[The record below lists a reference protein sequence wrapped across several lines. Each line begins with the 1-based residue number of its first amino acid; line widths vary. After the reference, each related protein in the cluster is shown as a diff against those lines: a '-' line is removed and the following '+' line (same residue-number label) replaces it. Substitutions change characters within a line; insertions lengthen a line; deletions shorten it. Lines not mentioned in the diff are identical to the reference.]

1 VYSVLQHVTEPGDL
15 GMKRLFLASAIMLG
29 FASPA
34 FANHCPK
41 DIKLID
47 AALAQ
52 QSNAEAKAL
61 RDKGEALHKAGKHAE
76 SLEALHQAMQILGLE
91 H

>member
-1 VYSVLQHVTEPGDL
+1 
-15 GMKRLFLASAIMLG
+15 MKRLLIAAFIAFG
-29 FASPA
+29 FVTPA
-34 FANHCPK
+34 VAAHCPK

-52 QSNAEAKAL
+52 QSNAEAKSL
-61 RDKGEALHKAGKHAE
+61 RDQGAALHKAGKHKE
-76 SLEALHQAMQILGLE
+76 STDELHQAMKILGIK

>member
-1 VYSVLQHVTEPGDL
+1 MRKLLV
-15 GMKRLFLASAIMLG
+15 AAIVVFG

-34 FANHCPK
+34 LAGHCPK
-41 DIKLID
+41 DVRLID

-52 QSNAEAKAL
+52 TSNAKAKSL
-61 RDKGEALHKAGKHAE
+61 RDKGDALHKSGKHGD
-76 SLEALHQAMQILGLE
+76 SLAALHEAMKILNIK

>member
-1 VYSVLQHVTEPGDL
+1 MRKLLV
-15 GMKRLFLASAIMLG
+15 AAIVVFG

-34 FANHCPK
+34 LAGHCPK
-41 DIKLID
+41 DVKLID

-52 QSNAEAKAL
+52 TGNAEAKSL
-61 RDKGEALHKAGKHAE
+61 RDKGDALHKSGSHGD
-76 SLEALHQAMQILGLE
+76 SLAALHEAMKILNIK

>member
-1 VYSVLQHVTEPGDL
+1 MRKLLV
-15 GMKRLFLASAIMLG
+15 AAIVVFG

-34 FANHCPK
+34 LAGHCPK
-41 DIKLID
+41 DVKLID

-52 QSNAEAKAL
+52 TSNAEAKSL
-61 RDKGEALHKAGKHAE
+61 RDKGDALHKSGTHGDALA
-76 SLEALHQAMQILGLE
+76 ALHEAMKILNIE

>member
-1 VYSVLQHVTEPGDL
+1 
-15 GMKRLFLASAIMLG
+15 MKKFFVAAIVVFG

-34 FANHCPK
+34 LAGHCPK
-41 DIKLID
+41 DVRLID

-52 QSNAEAKAL
+52 TSNAEAKSL
-61 RDKGEALHKAGKHAE
+61 RDKGDALHKSGTHGD
-76 SLEALHQAMQILGLE
+76 SLAALHEAMKILNIE

>member
-1 VYSVLQHVTEPGDL
+1 
-15 GMKRLFLASAIMLG
+15 MRRLFITAIFALG

-34 FANHCPK
+34 FASHCPK
-41 DIKLID
+41 DVKLID

-52 QSNAEAKAL
+52 QSNPEVKAL
-61 RDKGEALHKAGKHAE
+61 RDKGEELHKAGKHKE
-76 SLEALHQAMQILGLE
+76 SEDALHQAMKILGLN

>member
-1 VYSVLQHVTEPGDL
+1 
-15 GMKRLFLASAIMLG
+15 MKRLLITALFALG

-34 FANHCPK
+34 LASHCPK

-47 AALAQ
+47 AALSQ
-52 QSNAEAKAL
+52 QSNAEAQRL
-61 RDKGEALHKAGKHAE
+61 RDKGEMLHKTGKHKE
-76 SLEALHQAMQILGLE
+76 SEDALHQAMKILSLD

>member
-1 VYSVLQHVTEPGDL
+1 
-15 GMKRLFLASAIMLG
+15 MKRIAIAGVVLLG
-29 FASPA
+29 FAGPA
-34 FANHCPK
+34 LANHCPK
-41 DIKLID
+41 DVKLID

-61 RDKGEALHKAGKHAE
+61 RDKGEALHKAGKHKE
-76 SLEALHQAMQILGLE
+76 SLDALHQAMEILGLK

>member
-1 VYSVLQHVTEPGDL
+1 
-15 GMKRLFLASAIMLG
+15 MKRLLIAAIIAVG
-29 FASPA
+29 FTSPA

-41 DIKLID
+41 DIAKID

-61 RDKGEALHKAGKHAE
+61 RDKGEELHKAGQHAA
-76 SLEALHQAMQILGLE
+76 SLEALHQAMAILGLE

>member
-1 VYSVLQHVTEPGDL
+1 
-15 GMKRLFLASAIMLG
+15 MKRIVIVAVALFG

-34 FANHCPK
+34 LASHCPK
-41 DIKLID
+41 DVKLID

-52 QSNAEAKAL
+52 QSNAEAKEL
-61 RDKGEALHKAGKHAE
+61 RDKGEALHKAGKHKE
-76 SLEALHQAMQILGLE
+76 SEDALHQAMKILKLE

>member
-1 VYSVLQHVTEPGDL
+1 
-15 GMKRLFLASAIMLG
+15 MKKLLVAAIVVFG

-34 FANHCPK
+34 LAGHCPK
-41 DIKLID
+41 DVRLID

-52 QSNAEAKAL
+52 NSNAEAKSL
-61 RDKGEALHKAGKHAE
+61 RDKGDALHKSGTHGD
-76 SLEALHQAMQILGLE
+76 SLKALHQAMKILKID

>member
-1 VYSVLQHVTEPGDL
+1 
-15 GMKRLFLASAIMLG
+15 MRRLFITALLAFG

-34 FANHCPK
+34 LASHCPK

-52 QSNAEAKAL
+52 QSNAEVQSL
-61 RDKGEALHKAGKHAE
+61 RDKGEMLHKAGKHKE
-76 SLEALHQAMQILGLE
+76 SEEALHQAMKILGLD

>member
-1 VYSVLQHVTEPGDL
+1 
-15 GMKRLFLASAIMLG
+15 MKRIIIVAVALFG

-34 FANHCPK
+34 LAGHCPK
-41 DIKLID
+41 DVKLID

-52 QSNAEAKAL
+52 QSNAEAKEL
-61 RDKGEALHKAGKHAE
+61 RDKGEALHKAGKHKDSE
-76 SLEALHQAMQILGLE
+76 DALHDAMKLLGLA

>member
-1 VYSVLQHVTEPGDL
+1 
-15 GMKRLFLASAIMLG
+15 MKRLFITALFALG

-34 FANHCPK
+34 LASHCPK

-52 QSNAEAKAL
+52 QSKPEAQSL
-61 RDKGEALHKAGKHAE
+61 RDKGEMLHKAGKHKE
-76 SLEALHQAMQILGLE
+76 SEDALHQAMKILSLD

>member
-1 VYSVLQHVTEPGDL
+1 MRRLIIVVL
-15 GMKRLFLASAIMLG
+15 FAFG

-34 FANHCPK
+34 LAGHCPK
-41 DIKLID
+41 DVKRID

-52 QSNAEAKAL
+52 QSNPEAKAL
-61 RDKGEALHKAGKHAE
+61 RDKGDALHKAGKHKE
-76 SLEALHQAMQILGLE
+76 SLAELHEALKILGLE

>member
-1 VYSVLQHVTEPGDL
+1 
-15 GMKRLFLASAIMLG
+15 MKRIVIVAVALCG

-34 FANHCPK
+34 LASHCPK

-52 QSNAEAKAL
+52 QSNAEAKVL
-61 RDKGEALHKAGKHAE
+61 RDKGEALHKAGKHEE
-76 SLEALHQAMQILGLE
+76 SLDALHQAMKLLGLE

>member
-1 VYSVLQHVTEPGDL
+1 
-15 GMKRLFLASAIMLG
+15 MKRLIIAAAIILG
-29 FASPA
+29 FATPA
-34 FANHCPK
+34 FANHCPT
-41 DIKLID
+41 DVARID

-61 RDKGEALHKAGKHAE
+61 RDKGEALHKAGNHAE

>member
-1 VYSVLQHVTEPGDL
+1 
-15 GMKRLFLASAIMLG
+15 MKKLLVAAIVVFG

-34 FANHCPK
+34 LAGHCPK
-41 DIKLID
+41 DVRLID

-52 QSNAEAKAL
+52 TSNAEAKSL
-61 RDKGEALHKAGKHAE
+61 RDKGDALHKSGNHGNALA
-76 SLEALHQAMQILGLE
+76 ALHEAMKILNIK